1 MALRLSVFHRFVL
14 AGACIAAGSA
24 TPALAT
30 QARLVHCGTDTCL
43 RLSGR
48 RAHPEVAVQVAERD
62 LQVEGGRRWR
72 ADVPLAAA
80 RLWQGVAR
88 DRLTV
93 TLADA
98 RTGSRRSET
107 VLLPP
112 GAFAGRIELA
122 ELVIGTH

>member
-1 MALRLSVFHRFVL
+1 MAYRLATWHRFVL
-14 AGACIAAGSA
+14 AGACIVAGSA

-30 QARLVHCGTDTCL
+30 EARLVHCGTDTCL

-48 RAHPEVAVQVAERD
+48 RADPAVAVRIAERT
-62 LQVEGGRRWR
+62 LPVEGRRRWR
-72 ADVPLAAA
+72 IDVPLAAA
-80 RLWQGVAR
+80 RLWQGVGR

-93 TLADA
+93 ILADA

-107 VLLPP
+107 ALLPP
-112 GAFAGRIELA
+112 GALAGRIDLA